1 MQLTPEEER
10 LILDLREERK
20 KKEEARQRLELTL
33 DVAARYQ
40 AWLNKEKLG
49 TSYSAFCN
57 DFDYVP
63 PDILPVSRHRLY
75 EDVLAV
81 IKFASELCGT

>member
-33 DVAARYQ
+33 DVAARYH
-40 AWLNKEKLG
+40 AWLNKERLG
-49 TSYSAFCN
+49 TSYSTFCN

-63 PDILPVSRHRLY
+63 PDVLPVSRPRLY